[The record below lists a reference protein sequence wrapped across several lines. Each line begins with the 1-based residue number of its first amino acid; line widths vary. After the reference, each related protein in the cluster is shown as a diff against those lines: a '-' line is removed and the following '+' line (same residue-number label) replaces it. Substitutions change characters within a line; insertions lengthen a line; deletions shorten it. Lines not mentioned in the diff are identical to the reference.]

1 MSPWLPKATVAIE
14 DSRFWQHGALDYQ
27 GIARALYKDVAPGT
41 SSQGGSTIT
50 QQLVR
55 NLYIGKPE
63 RTLSRKI
70 KEACLAEK
78 LAQTWSK
85 KQILAAYLN
94 EVFYGR
100 HAFGAQAG
108 AQTFFSTSAR
118 EADARAG
125 GAPRRAAAGA
135 DASTTRCG
143 IPTARSRRR
152 NEVLARDAAERL
164 RSRRPQYARARRRR
178 RSG

>member
-1 MSPWLPKATVAIE
+1 M
-14 DSRFWQHGALDYQ
+14 
-27 GIARALYKDVAPGT
+27 
-41 SSQGGSTIT
+41 
-50 QQLVR
+50 
-55 NLYIGKPE
+55 
-63 RTLSRKI
+63 

-78 LAQTWSK
+78 LAKTWSK

-118 EADARAG
+118 RLTLAAG
-125 GAPRRAAAGA
+125 SAHRRAAAGA

-143 IPTARSRRR
+143 IRTTRSRRR
-152 NEVLARDAAERL
+152 NEVLRAML
-164 RSRRPQYARARRRR
+164 RNGMITQRAVRARRRR
-178 RSG
+178 RRSG